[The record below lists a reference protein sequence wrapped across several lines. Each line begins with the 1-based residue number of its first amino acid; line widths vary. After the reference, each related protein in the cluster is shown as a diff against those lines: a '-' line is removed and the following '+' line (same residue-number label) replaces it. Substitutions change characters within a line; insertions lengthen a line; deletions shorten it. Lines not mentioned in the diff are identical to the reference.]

1 MKVKITYKPEHE
13 HASQATLAA
22 LREMYPAARVHETN
36 KNDRVKALY
45 LTVTNPENPRQHKK
59 NG

>member
-13 HASQATLAA
+13 HAAQATLAA
-22 LREMYPAARVHETN
+22 LREMYPAERVHETN

>member
-1 MKVKITYKPEHE
+1 MKVKITYTSEQEPKALE
-13 HASQATLAA
+13 ALAA
-22 LREMYPAARVHETN
+22 LRQQFPTARVHETN